1 MAKNAVLAPISQ
13 GTEVTIVTEYV
24 PFRYFTRTASSINA
38 SMGTSPIT
46 PCYDAEQLETKT
58 HVGLGPGKTLQMWM
72 ARTSRPPRK
81 CLKWT
86 LRWMM
91 PRKRDASGGMGSDS
105 DGALQP
111 QRGVCYVIASTNH
124 LEILCFVT
132 GPTLARLPKPTKS
145 CSDSLYEAERSI
157 YTFRALTRQ
166 SRDSWLP
173 VGGGGGGAL

>member
-1 MAKNAVLAPISQ
+1 MYTSDTKKSENELRKRIS
-13 GTEVTIVTEYV
+13 V
-24 PFRYFTRTASSINA
+24 PWDMGMSTASSIDA

-46 PCYDAEQLETKT
+46 PCYDAERLETKT

-72 ARTSRPPRK
+72 ARK

-86 LRWMM
+86 PRWTM

-132 GPTLARLPKPTKS
+132 GPPLARLPKPTKS

-157 YTFRALTRQ
+157 YTFRALTGQ

-173 VGGGGGGAL
+173 VGGGALWPGLWTE